1 MLENSSDS
9 QIKKG
14 LLDLFVLLALY
25 ENKKY
30 SSEIIEIL
38 KKSQIQISEG
48 TLYPLLNRLKNDQ
61 SLTYH
66 WEESNSG
73 PPRKYFKI
81 TDSGKNL
88 VQEKLNT
95 VQELFESVKQ
105 MCKLNS
111 IKF

>member
-1 MLENSSDS
+1 MLENSSNS

-14 LLDLFVLLALY
+14 LLDLFVLLSLY
-25 ENKKY
+25 QGKKY
-30 SSEIIEIL
+30 CSQIIEIL
-38 KKSQIQISEG
+38 KNSQIQIAEG

-61 SLTYH
+61 YLTYE

-73 PPRKYFKI
+73 PPRKYFEITETGKI
-81 TDSGKNL
+81 L

-95 VQELFESVKQ
+95 VQELFDSVKQ
-105 MCKLNS
+105 MCSLNS

>member
-1 MLENSSDS
+1 MSENSSNS

-25 ENKKY
+25 KGKMY
-30 SSEIIEIL
+30 SSQIIGIL
-38 KKSQIQISEG
+38 KKSQIQIAEG

-61 SLTYH
+61 RLTYE

-73 PPRKYFKI
+73 PPRKYFEI
-81 TDSGKNL
+81 TETGKNL

-95 VQELFESVKQ
+95 VQELFDSVKQ

>member
-1 MLENSSDS
+1 MSENSSNS
-9 QIKKG
+9 QMKKG

-25 ENKKY
+25 QSKMY
-30 SSEIIEIL
+30 SSQIIETL
-38 KKSQIQISEG
+38 AKSQIQMPEG

-61 SLTYH
+61 RLTYE

-73 PPRKYFKI
+73 PPRKYFQI
-81 TDSGKNL
+81 TESGKSL

-95 VQELFESVKQ
+95 VQELFDSVKQ
-105 MCKLNS
+105 MCSLNS